1 MTTMRHGDRQRRF
14 ELPGIEDLS
23 KEQEA
28 VLALPNEGRQLVVGG
43 PGTGKTV
50 LCLLR
55 ARRLAQRGAAYR
67 FLVWNRLLLF
77 GSRALF
83 PGDLRAE
90 TWTKWF
96 WGTYRD
102 ALGEDPPLQAADG
115 DFLPIDWQGVQRAVE
130 GMPRAE
136 GVERPYLVI
145 DEGQDMPPG
154 FYDFLNQLE
163 FKHLFVAAD
172 QNQQIKPEEN
182 SSIREIEKHLAA
194 EPPFILR
201 RNFRNSY
208 HVARLARTFAT
219 DDPASP
225 LPDLPPGP
233 PSPNVPWL
241 YCRGRDDM
249 LIVAKSILH
258 HWDQDPSR
266 LIGVIAPNNRVRE
279 RYFDAL
285 QRCEAELDNDRPWIK
300 TFHGDHNPDVP
311 FDCGGVLVINAQACK
326 GMEFDTVVLADVD
339 EHRVHSMEDDLARK
353 LFYVMVSRAKSH
365 VVLFTRP
372 DNDAVERLLPQ
383 DENVLR
389 RRKLKGSSRGDAG

>member
-1 MTTMRHGDRQRRF
+1 METDRRRF

-28 VLALPNEGRQLVVGG
+28 VLALPIEGRHLVVGG

-55 ARRLAQRGAAYR
+55 ARRLAQKREEYC
-67 FLVWNRLLLF
+67 FLVWNHLLLRA
-77 GSRALF
+77 SQALF
-83 PGDLRAE
+83 PEGLRAE
-90 TWTKWF
+90 TWVKWF
-96 WGTYRD
+96 WDTYRD
-102 ALGEDPPLQAADG
+102 SVGDDPPLQAVDG
-115 DFLPIDWQGVQRAVE
+115 DFAPIDWQGVQRAVE
-130 GMPRAE
+130 GMPPAA
-136 GVERPYLVI
+136 GGERPYLVI

-182 SSIREIEKHLAA
+182 SSIRDIEEQLAA
-194 EPPFILR
+194 DAPPLR
-201 RNFRNSY
+201 LRQNFRNSY

-225 LPDLPPGP
+225 LPDLPPAS
-233 PSPNVPWL
+233 PSLNVPWL
-241 YCRGRDDM
+241 YYRGGNDM
-249 LIVAKSILH
+249 SRIAKNILR

-266 LIGVIAPNNRVRE
+266 LIGIIAPNNRVRE

-285 QRCEAELDNDRPWIK
+285 RHCGAELDNDGPWIN
-300 TFHGDHNPDVP
+300 TFHGPHKPDVP
-311 FDCGGVLVINAQACK
+311 FDRGGVLVINAQACK

-339 EHRVHSMEDDLARK
+339 EYRLHRTDDGGDLARK
-353 LFYVMVSRAKSH
+353 LFYVMVSRAKSR
-365 VVLFTRP
+365 VVLFTQSG
-372 DNDAVERLLPQ
+372 NDAIEQLLPQ
-383 DENVLR
+383 DENVVR
-389 RRKLKGSSRGDAG
+389 RRNLEDSADRGVG